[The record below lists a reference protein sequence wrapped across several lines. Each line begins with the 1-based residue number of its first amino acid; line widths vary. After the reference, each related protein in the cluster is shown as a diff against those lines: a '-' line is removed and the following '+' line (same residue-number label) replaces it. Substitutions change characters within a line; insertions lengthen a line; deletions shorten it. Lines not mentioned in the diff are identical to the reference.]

1 MNFVI
6 DSPPTSGWQAWTGLP
21 TAGRRGVPSYREGA
35 KRPKAC
41 LPVGRTGWW
50 KSLIMTLPIDYKQ
63 SIKQHVNGYLPG
75 ARVVLFGSRSRG
87 DNNQY
92 SDVDLLVIA
101 DQEFTPKEK
110 ITMESMICKELVK
123 TFHLPFDV
131 LLYSQSEVARKKE
144 ERSLILYHALKD
156 GMEL

>member
-1 MNFVI
+1 M
-6 DSPPTSGWQAWTGLP
+6 SGFIGRERSDRKPACRQVYLP
-21 TAGRRGVPSYREGA
+21 
-35 KRPKAC
+35 K
-41 LPVGRTGWW
+41 VGRTGWW
-50 KSLIMTLPIDYKQ
+50 KSLNMTLPIDYKQ

-110 ITMESMICKELVK
+110 ITMESIIHKSLVK
-123 TFHLPFDV
+123 KYMLPFDV
-131 LLYSQSEVARKKE
+131 LLYSESEVERKRNE
-144 ERSLILYHALKD
+144 QSLVIYHALKD
-156 GMEL
+156 GVEL

>member
-1 MNFVI
+1 
-6 DSPPTSGWQAWTGLP
+6 
-21 TAGRRGVPSYREGA
+21 
-35 KRPKAC
+35 
-41 LPVGRTGWW
+41 
-50 KSLIMTLPIDYKQ
+50 MTLPIDYKQ

-87 DNNQY
+87 DNHQY

>member
-1 MNFVI
+1 
-6 DSPPTSGWQAWTGLP
+6 
-21 TAGRRGVPSYREGA
+21 
-35 KRPKAC
+35 
-41 LPVGRTGWW
+41 
-50 KSLIMTLPIDYKQ
+50 MTLPIDYKQ

-101 DQEFTPKEK
+101 NQEFTPKEK

-131 LLYSQSEVARKKE
+131 LLYSQSEVARKRNE
-144 ERSLILYHALKD
+144 QSLVIYHALKD
-156 GMEL
+156 GVEL

>member
-1 MNFVI
+1 
-6 DSPPTSGWQAWTGLP
+6 
-21 TAGRRGVPSYREGA
+21 
-35 KRPKAC
+35 
-41 LPVGRTGWW
+41 
-50 KSLIMTLPIDYKQ
+50 MTLPIDYKQ

-110 ITMESMICKELVK
+110 ITMESIIHKSLVK
-123 TFHLPFDV
+123 KYMLPFDV
-131 LLYSQSEVARKKE
+131 LLYSESEVERKRNE
-144 ERSLILYHALKD
+144 QSLVIYHALKD
-156 GMEL
+156 GVEL